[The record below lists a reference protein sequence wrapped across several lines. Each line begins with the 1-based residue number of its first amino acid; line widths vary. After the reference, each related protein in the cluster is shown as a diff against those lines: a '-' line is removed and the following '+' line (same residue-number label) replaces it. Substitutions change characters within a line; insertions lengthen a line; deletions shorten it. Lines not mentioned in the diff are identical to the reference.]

1 MRIDYVPATVTI
13 KIDSWL
19 GLLVAL
25 AFIVV
30 MAAVSSR
37 VLGVRPGKLRGV
49 VCAILGWIVGLA
61 GADAALQSTPKPNHG
76 VGIALAILFGLLAT
90 MALII
95 ISEVVALPRQRGIRR
110 GRRRSFLLH
119 PFSRIKQALSPISR
133 FWEVS
138 RYARRRGLARPRFAS
153 VEGISSQEFGERLRQ
168 VLEDSGGMFV
178 KFGQIASTRGD
189 LLAPPVIDALSELRS
204 SVRPIP
210 PEEVRPLI
218 EAELERPVEEVFSSF
233 EWEPLAAASIGQTHR
248 AVLFDGERV
257 VVKVQRPGM
266 SDLLRRDATVLR
278 MISTVAERRMPSAK
292 RLGVR
297 ELAEELILSMSRELD
312 YQREAAMSKRLDD
325 ASEGEGAVSIPR
337 VYEYISTSRLLVME
351 EIMGRSVDD
360 ALALESS
367 GVPRPELAKGL
378 LHAFISQVLQDG
390 AYHADPHPGN
400 VFVDGVGRLWLLDF
414 GAVGLLDTNARQAL
428 QEIALGMSI
437 GEPMLVA
444 RAVRRLAGSDDVDLR
459 LLEADLSAL
468 LVEAGAS
475 GSFDPKIIPNILTL
489 MSRHNLRVPRSMTT
503 LSRALLTLDGTLTI
517 IDPLFD
523 MASQA
528 TALVHELDTGQAVMS
543 EDVVKNE
550 LLRALPVLRGLPDHV
565 DELATQ
571 LRAGRLR
578 MQVERYG
585 GEDRRVIDG
594 WLDRIL
600 TVVIGAVG
608 TLASAV
614 LLVAA
619 SAAHSEALSD
629 SLRGLGFVGLVFGL
643 VLLMRALAQILQ
655 RQRRP
660 ARHD

>member
-1 MRIDYVPATVTI
+1 MRLDHVLATVTI
-13 KIDSWL
+13 RIDSWL
-19 GLLVAL
+19 SLLVAL
-25 AFIVV
+25 VFIVV
-30 MAAVSSR
+30 MAAASSR
-37 VLGVRPGKLRGV
+37 VLGIRPGKLRGI
-49 VCAILGWIVGLA
+49 VCAILGWTVGLA
-61 GADAALQSTPKPNHG
+61 GADAALQSGSKPNHELG
-76 VGIALAILFGLLAT
+76 YALAILFGLLAT
-90 MALII
+90 MVLTII
-95 ISEVVALPRQRGIRR
+95 FEVVAVPRQRGTRR
-110 GRRRSFLLH
+110 GSRRSLLLH

-153 VEGISSQEFGERLRQ
+153 VEGISSQEFGDRLRQ

-266 SDLLRRDATVLR
+266 GDLLRRDATVLR
-278 MISTVAERRMPSAK
+278 MISNVAERRMPSAR
-292 RLGVR
+292 RLGIR

-312 YQREAAMSKRLDD
+312 YQREAAMSRRLDD
-325 ASEGEGAVSIPR
+325 AVDGEGTVSIPR

-360 ALALESS
+360 ALALEAS

-378 LHAFISQVLQDG
+378 LHAFITQVLQDG

-414 GAVGLLDTNARQAL
+414 GAVGLLDTNARQSL

-437 GEPMLVA
+437 SEPMLVA

-489 MSRHNLRVPRSMTT
+489 MGRHNLRVPRSMTT

-523 MASQA
+523 MARQA
-528 TALVHELDTGQAVMS
+528 TALVHELDTGQAVVS

-550 LLRALPVLRGLPDHV
+550 LLRALPVLRGLPDQV

-585 GEDRRVIDG
+585 GEDRIVIDG

-614 LLVAA
+614 LLLAA
-619 SAAHSEALSD
+619 GAAHSAALSD
-629 SLRGLGFVGLVFGL
+629 SLRGLGFIGLVFGL
-643 VLLMRALAQILQ
+643 VLLMRSLAQILQ

-660 ARHD
+660 ARRE